1 MDWLKP
7 RLFTPLGIRNPQ
19 WLESV
24 KGYTLGCGGLH
35 LSTEELSRF
44 GQLCLNKGQ
53 WEGKRLIS
61 ASWIEEATSCQISN
75 KIEGKTSTQMNVR
88 DMDIFSGDALGIM
101 HIAEKAM
108 LDKEFLFYQNRMR
121 VSQLQPMNLILDR
134 FQTAYGLT

>member
-1 MDWLKP
+1 
-7 RLFTPLGIRNPQ
+7 
-19 WLESV
+19 
-24 KGYTLGCGGLH
+24 
-35 LSTEELSRF
+35 
-44 GQLCLNKGQ
+44 
-53 WEGKRLIS
+53 
-61 ASWIEEATSCQISN
+61 
-75 KIEGKTSTQMNVR
+75 MNVR